1 MANGWNLWV
10 WLVSVV
16 VGRYIYYRYP
26 HNNYY
31 FPAIYSTCINSFFGA
46 VSSLFFCSF
55 LNVFLYLFMLFLQCY
70 N

>member
-16 VGRYIYYRYP
+16 VRRYKYYRCP

-31 FPAIYSTCINSFFGA
+31 FPLLDPLVLTLFLA
-46 VSSLFFCSF
+46 VSSLFLCSF
-55 LNVFLYLFMLFLQCY
+55 LNVFCTCLCYFFAML
-70 N
+70 

>member
-26 HNNYY
+26 HNNNNYY
-31 FPAIYSTCINSFFGA
+31 YIDAHTNNTGA
-46 VSSLFFCSF
+46 K
-55 LNVFLYLFMLFLQCY
+55 N
-70 N
+70 NIIIHI